1 MKSVVEQIS
10 VQTERFRMRPLFDVM
25 DRKGRPSE
33 VRSLVSSLTFFVFA
47 FQDVLRINEERVADP
62 RLRQI
67 AKVHRR
73 EDAGH
78 DIWFLNDME
87 KLEAKRDVRWVFGPE
102 HQLVRECSFE
112 VVAEALRAEDD
123 ATRIALLLALESAG
137 HVFFGKAFPFC
148 EDVGTDLSLEYFSRP
163 HWEVEVDHDVFGQ
176 PQLDLLEGIGLSTLE
191 RDRSSATVERVF
203 AALTR
208 MVDHFYDGI
217 LAAADVRASGQFPI
231 GSTAAMGAPLLAAR
245 RAGNQTK

>member
-1 MKSVVEQIS
+1 MKSVVEQIRGR
-10 VQTERFRMRPLFDVM
+10 TERFRARPLFDVM
-25 DRKGRPSE
+25 DRKGRPGE

-47 FQDVLRINEERVADP
+47 FQDVLRMNEARVVDA

-87 KLEAKRDVRWVFGPE
+87 KLNAERDLRWVFGPE
-102 HQLVRECSFE
+102 HQVVRECSFE

-123 ATRIALLLALESAG
+123 ATRISLLLALESAG
-137 HVFFGKAFPFC
+137 DVFFGKAFPFC
-148 EDVGTDLSLEYFSRP
+148 EDVGIDLSLEYFSRP

-176 PQLDLLEGIGLSTLE
+176 PQQDLLEGIVLSALE
-191 RDRSSATVERVF
+191 RDRCVAMVERVF

-208 MVDHFYDGI
+208 MVDHFHDAI
-217 LAAADVRASGQFPI
+217 LAAADVRASGHFTI
-231 GSTAAMGAPLLAAR
+231 GSAAAMSRPVRQAR
-245 RAGNQTK
+245 GGGNQTT